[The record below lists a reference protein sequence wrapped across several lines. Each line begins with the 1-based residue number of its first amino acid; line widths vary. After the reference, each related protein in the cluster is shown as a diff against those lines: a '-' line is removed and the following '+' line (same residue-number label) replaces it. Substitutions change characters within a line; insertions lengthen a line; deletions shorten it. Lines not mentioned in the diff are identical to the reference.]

1 MASAIVLAP
10 SISDPLCQEQLQEAT
25 KNLISSVEYCIYICK
40 TKCGTGFSYSDLDQ
54 LASNASN
61 ALKSVTSFCSW
72 ENSVLVFGCLLSMFV
87 FPLRYIFL

>member
-61 ALKSVTSFCSW
+61 ALKSVTSFCS
-72 ENSVLVFGCLLSMFV
+72 
-87 FPLRYIFL
+87 